1 MSFPGSHQN
10 QDQRVKVVAGYAL
23 QQRLGS
29 GSFATVYKGIRV
41 KQQHPQSVFDEDE
54 NDSSSAGT
62 HRQDEQEAKE
72 HGNSHGRQ
80 PSTVAIKAITRSS
93 EKLTKK
99 VLQNLEIEISI
110 LRTYRHPNIV
120 CMHDVQ
126 KTDRHFYLLLE
137 YCGGGDVQHLIRSR
151 QKGRLSERLTRR
163 LMRDLAS
170 GLRFLWGQELI
181 HRDIKPQNLLL
192 TGPLPMEELAENP
205 PISNNS
211 GNDSNS
217 RSIHDDP
224 NLGFSLKIAD
234 FGFARHLQTASLA
247 ETLCGSPLYMA
258 PEILQHHRY
267 DAKADLWSVGT
278 VLFEM
283 IAGRPPFNGEN
294 HIDLLRN
301 IQRKAVR
308 LPPTVRVS
316 KACVNLLRLLLNR
329 NPLSRAGFK
338 EFFEACDVFVALG
351 CGGVATGDDEGGVGR
366 NRGVSTKGSGT
377 NRIVTTTK
385 DLGTIHENDHGGA
398 NNPSSDSL
406 MTISTTAE
414 QQQQQHLPAPQKS
427 VQGQGETSSIG
438 INTNLTAT
446 QQGQQTRQQQ
456 PASQNTNVVS
466 PNITPLATP
475 PGRAALI
482 PNSISMYSNS
492 NAPRSLTS
500 YHAPNNRNRLA
511 PLTSSPPSSLRP
523 IFYPHPHSRPPPSLP
538 LQTGASNN
546 SQQHNPYQ
554 QQHMQQP
561 QTSVGYY
568 TPGVTGLVQANT
580 VSQSQ
585 ASVSDDS
592 GFVMVE
598 HTKSPNSSQH
608 YYATSSQQYRSS
620 NVNNDIVKNSRASK
634 GMLSTS
640 PGTGKLL
647 LGMIGRGTIGFG
659 VGGGSN
665 GNTSA
670 AQLSSNINKQKVEQT
685 TRMSKL
691 ANEIAAANKMIATAE
706 DVGRRAVSVAH
717 LGDSRAYLGMRLLF
731 KTNEEGSSL
740 LSSTPMEGVEEEPS
754 LKETTSGN
762 SAVNTHVLSTDH
774 SSSDMTSTRRR
785 PSTSGSA
792 DKQMMA
798 DDCVEDEMPFA
809 ISPDTPSVSLPSRSD
824 PSGYNR
830 STSILGLKKSSAVSA
845 SPENIR
851 SRFGEA
857 LSCYLKSLKMLK
869 GAVGASQRVAKDLK
883 DVEDQIGKHNDYR
896 SRTDID
902 LPKMKH
908 RSEITTHWLC
918 SQFRGVLERADA
930 ANVEISKLTIS
941 GANNTDSTGNKEVN
955 KTTNSVSVEE
965 LIYNHALASGRD
977 GAVKQLL
984 GQYEA
989 ARSCYRSAGLLAE
1002 TLLMEV
1008 NIGTDDRKILEGYVD
1023 GFAARIT
1030 ELDQLML
1037 QQSRMAISSNTTPS
1051 QSQQSRRGSGIVG
1064 LIGPPSSAPETS
1076 SPFLIGSP
1084 R

>member
-1 MSFPGSHQN
+1 
-10 QDQRVKVVAGYAL
+10 
-23 QQRLGS
+23 
-29 GSFATVYKGIRV
+29 
-41 KQQHPQSVFDEDE
+41 
-54 NDSSSAGT
+54 
-62 HRQDEQEAKE
+62 
-72 HGNSHGRQ
+72 
-80 PSTVAIKAITRSS
+80 
-93 EKLTKK
+93 
-99 VLQNLEIEISI
+99 
-110 LRTYRHPNIV
+110 
-120 CMHDVQ
+120 
-126 KTDRHFYLLLE
+126 
-137 YCGGGDVQHLIRSR
+137 
-151 QKGRLSERLTRR
+151 
-163 LMRDLAS
+163 
-170 GLRFLWGQELI
+170 
-181 HRDIKPQNLLL
+181 
-192 TGPLPMEELAENP
+192 
-205 PISNNS
+205 
-211 GNDSNS
+211 
-217 RSIHDDP
+217 
-224 NLGFSLKIAD
+224 
-234 FGFARHLQTASLA
+234 
-247 ETLCGSPLYMA
+247 
-258 PEILQHHRY
+258 
-267 DAKADLWSVGT
+267 
-278 VLFEM
+278 M

-329 NPLSRAGFK
+329 NPLSRAGFN
-338 EFFEACDVFVALG
+338 EFFEACDSFVALG
-351 CGGVATGDDEGGVGR
+351 CGGVATGDNEGGVGR
-366 NRGVSTKGSGT
+366 NRGGSTIGSGS

-385 DLGTIHENDHGGA
+385 DLGTIHENDHGGT

-406 MTISTTAE
+406 MTIATTAE
-414 QQQQQHLPAPQKS
+414 QQQQQHVPVPQKS
-427 VQGQGETSSIG
+427 DQGQAETGNIG
-438 INTNLTAT
+438 VNTNLTAMQPV
-446 QQGQQTRQQQ
+446 QQPQQQ
-456 PASQNTNVVS
+456 QAESQNNNAVS
-466 PNITPLATP
+466 PNVTPLATP
-475 PGRAALI
+475 PGHPALI
-482 PNSISMYSNS
+482 PNSINMYSNA

-500 YHAPNNRNRLA
+500 YQAPNNRNRLA

-523 IFYPHPHSRPPPSLP
+523 IFYPNPHSRPPPPLP
-538 LQTGASNN
+538 LQTGASIN
-546 SQQHNPYQ
+546 SQHHNPYQ
-554 QQHMQQP
+554 QQQMQQQ
-561 QTSVGYY
+561 QTSVGCY
-568 TPGVTGLVQANT
+568 TPSVTGMVQANT

-608 YYATSSQQYRSS
+608 YYATSSQQYRSN
-620 NVNNDIVKNSRASK
+620 NVNNDVAENPRTSK

-647 LGMIGRGTIGFG
+647 LGMMGRATIGFG
-659 VGGGSN
+659 VGGGNNDN
-665 GNTSA
+665 GSA
-670 AQLSSNINKQKVEQT
+670 APLSPNANKQKVEQS
-685 TRMSKL
+685 TRMAKL

-731 KTNEEGSSL
+731 KMNEEGSSL
-740 LSSTPMEGVEEEPS
+740 LSSTPMEGMEEEPGS
-754 LKETTSGN
+754 KESNSGN
-762 SAVNTHVLSTDH
+762 GAVNTHVLSNEN
-774 SSSDMTSTRRR
+774 SSSDIMTSTRRR

-798 DDCVEDEMPFA
+798 DDCVEDDMPFA

-824 PSGYNR
+824 PSGYQR
-830 STSILGLKKSSAVSA
+830 STSSFGLKKSSAINA

-851 SRFGEA
+851 FRFGEA

-869 GAVGASQRVAKDLK
+869 GAVGAAQRVAKDLK

-896 SRTDID
+896 SRTDND
-902 LPKMKH
+902 LTKMKH
-908 RSEITTHWLC
+908 RSEITTNWLC

-930 ANVEISKLTIS
+930 ANAEISKLTAS
-941 GANNTDSTGNKEVN
+941 GTNNTGSTGNKEEN
-955 KTTNSVSVEE
+955 KMTNTVSIEE

-1008 NIGTDDRKILEGYVD
+1008 NIGTEDRKILEGYVD

-1076 SPFLIGSP
+1076 SPFVVGSP